1 MRVVTLWR
9 TRDGTY
15 AVRDDQMRLLAEF
28 WAEREGWWR
37 GELADGTVRRVWV
50 PVRDEDEEAAA
61 REVTKRLLSR

>member
-15 AVRDDQMRLLAEF
+15 AVRDDQMRVLAEF
-28 WAEREGWWR
+28 WAEKEGWWR
-37 GELADGTVRRVWV
+37 AELSDGSVRRLWA
-50 PVRDEDEEAAA
+50 PVKDEDEEAAA

>member
-28 WAEREGWWR
+28 WAEQDGWWR

-50 PVRDEDEEAAA
+50 PVREEDEEAAA